1 MLYESGVFSEKDYL
15 KELGTL
21 LQRHFDNDGRKHYS
35 VAESSFDTW
44 LDGYVQGIPG
54 RKVSIY
60 VEGALIALI
69 CDARIRKLTQQKKSL
84 HDVMKNMYGGDHVLK
99 GYDKLSYKELL
110 EDISGTSF
118 NDIYNDLIH
127 GVVDFKNY
135 LEIALKEF
143 GWRINKN
150 QSSLIS
156 RRYGLKGI
164 WFNHQYKIT
173 SVAEGSSADFSGL
186 IPGDKIHSING
197 YKLNNDIENW
207 LDYFKDDEV
216 VLSIEREGELKR
228 MELLIQNENQFYNYT
243 VEKH

>member
-1 MLYESGVFSEKDYL
+1 
-15 KELGTL
+15 
-21 LQRHFDNDGRKHYS
+21 
-35 VAESSFDTW
+35 
-44 LDGYVQGIPG
+44 
-54 RKVSIY
+54 
-60 VEGALIALI
+60 
-69 CDARIRKLTQQKKSL
+69 
-84 HDVMKNMYGGDHVLK
+84 MYGGDDILK

-143 GWRINKN
+143 GWWINKN

-173 SVAEGSSADFSGL
+173 SVTEGSSADFSGL
-186 IPGDKIHSING
+186 IPSDKIHSING